1 MYTRKR
7 LSTFD
12 PFQPMENRKQ
22 GRGKTETDLE
32 EGLSQNIQ
40 LRETRLQPSNIT
52 ILTVIF
58 LKKQN
63 KKKLINSC
71 VCVSST

>member
-22 GRGKTETDLE
+22 GRDKTETDLE

-63 KKKLINSC
+63 KKKKKK
-71 VCVSST
+71 

>member
-1 MYTRKR
+1 
-7 LSTFD
+7 
-12 PFQPMENRKQ
+12 MENRKQ

-63 KKKLINSC
+63 KKKN
-71 VCVSST
+71 

>member
-1 MYTRKR
+1 
-7 LSTFD
+7 
-12 PFQPMENRKQ
+12 MENRKQ
-22 GRGKTETDLE
+22 GRDKTETDLE

-63 KKKLINSC
+63 KKKTNQLVC
-71 VCVSST
+71 VCFVYVMD

>member
-22 GRGKTETDLE
+22 GRDKTETDLE

-63 KKKLINSC
+63 KKKN
-71 VCVSST
+71 